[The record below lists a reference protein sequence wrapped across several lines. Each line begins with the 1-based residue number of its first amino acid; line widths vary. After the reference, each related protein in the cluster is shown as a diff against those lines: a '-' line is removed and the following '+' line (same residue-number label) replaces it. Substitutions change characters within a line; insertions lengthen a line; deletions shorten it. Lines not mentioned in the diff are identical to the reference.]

1 MATLA
6 RDLIVS
12 AELKDQLERLATSV
26 SKPKGAVLF
35 RRGAAAAGVFLIRR
49 GKVSLGLDCNT
60 PTYPTR
66 ILGPDSVVGLPA
78 TVAGAPYSLTAE
90 VVEDAQ
96 LGFVPRSAVMDCL
109 RSHPQLCFQVMDML
123 SGEIA
128 EIRSAV
134 KAADSK
140 RTGRRVS

>member
-1 MATLA
+1 MATLT

-12 AELKDQLERLATSV
+12 AELKDQLERLATIV
-26 SKPKGAVLF
+26 SKPNGAVLF
-35 RRGAAAAGVFLIRR
+35 RRGDAAAGVFLIRR

-60 PTYPTR
+60 PAYPAR

-96 LGFVPRSAVMDCL
+96 LGFVPRAAVMDCL
-109 RSHPQLCFQVMDML
+109 RSHPQLCFQVMDIL
-123 SGEIA
+123 SGEIS

-140 RTGRRVS
+140 RTSSRVS